1 MRTNPF
7 PAVVV
12 AVFLVLLFPV
22 SSSALSASQ
31 VVLDFMCPCGTCSE
45 ALSTCECPESDKYR
59 ALIGRMVGSGKT
71 EQQIVDYFV
80 GQWVSSVLVT
90 SAGLVPGTSAGS
102 KNRSMGYI
110 LVMIGISLAAFT
122 AGKYFRTSPPS
133 PARRSSGR
141 GPSGKGR
148 KGNPRSGKPSN
159 RRSRGRREG
168 FRDGVDDDLLDDYIH
183 E

>member
-1 MRTNPF
+1 MRMDPF
-7 PAVVV
+7 PTVVI

-45 ALSTCECPESDKYR
+45 ALSTCECPASDKYR
-59 ALIGRMVGSGKT
+59 ALVSRMVGQGRT

-80 GQWVSSVLVT
+80 GQWGSSVLVT

-102 KNRSMGYI
+102 SSKKSFGFI
-110 LVMIGISLAAFT
+110 LVIIGVSLAAFT
-122 AGKYFRTSPPS
+122 AGKYFRTSSPP
-133 PARRSSGR
+133 PPPGR
-141 GPSGKGR
+141 GPSSGKGKKGSSRGR
-148 KGNPRSGKPSN
+148 KPAN
-159 RRSRGRREG
+159 RRSRGRKKG
-168 FRDGVDDDLLDDYIH
+168 FSDGVDDDLLDDYIH